1 MTKTGWSTAAAGIFL
16 LAAGSV
22 HASSVI
28 GLTIEDQARLSK
40 HVVVGVV
47 VGQQGV
53 DTPDNG
59 LETAVTLRVT
69 TSLKGDTKRGDE
81 LVFHTRSGEV
91 DGEISTA
98 IGEVVL
104 QTGQKVMVF
113 IEEID
118 GRLYNVGLS
127 YGVFRVNEDARG
139 RVSLVRALEDGLEVV
154 DDAGVG
160 HGPFAIEDMRARVSY
175 AATHPR
181 FDNPM
186 VQETFGQGR

>member
-1 MTKTGWSTAAAGIFL
+1 MTRTGWGAAAAGVFL
-16 LAAGSV
+16 LAASTV

-53 DTPDNG
+53 DDPENG
-59 LETAVTLRVT
+59 LETAVTLRVIS
-69 TSLKGDTKRGDE
+69 SLKGDTKRGDA
-81 LVFHTRSGEV
+81 LVFHTRSGEL

-139 RVSLVRALEDGLEVV
+139 RQSLVRALEDGLEVV

-160 HGPFAIEDMRARVSY
+160 HGPFALEDIRTRVSY

-181 FDNPM
+181 FDNAM